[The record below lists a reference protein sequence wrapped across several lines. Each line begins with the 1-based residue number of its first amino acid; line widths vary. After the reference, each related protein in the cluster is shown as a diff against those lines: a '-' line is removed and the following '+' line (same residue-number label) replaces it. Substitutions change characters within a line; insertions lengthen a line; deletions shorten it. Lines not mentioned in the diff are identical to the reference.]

1 MADKTGAW
9 TAELADKNWPFLGL
23 VQNFEVDRNGGEHFH
38 FALYHSRD
46 FVFEEFLT
54 SINSKRAPTK
64 QIKSFV
70 AFLRGCIKNKIRTV
84 EKYDINIHYGPRTT
98 SLYMYLTKGSVSPLL
113 LFFKGGNLEDYDT
126 VVGKFN
132 MEGFLSTYG
141 EKYEERFDR
150 VGFRTDLSPHL
161 DLEKL
166 KEGSELV
173 KEVKRKKKICKSKAA
188 YVTDVLHY
196 SRTKNKILTY
206 EQFLQRAF
214 LCQEGLIV
222 DKASYLIYQACVS
235 KLNLETYVENPMKVL
250 WLWMEK
256 NRTILLKN

>member
-1 MADKTGAW
+1 M
-9 TAELADKNWPFLGL
+9 
-23 VQNFEVDRNGGEHFH
+23 
-38 FALYHSRD
+38 
-46 FVFEEFLT
+46 
-54 SINSKRAPTK
+54 
-64 QIKSFV
+64 
-70 AFLRGCIKNKIRTV
+70 

-206 EQFLQRAF
+206 E
-214 LCQEGLIV
+214 
-222 DKASYLIYQACVS
+222 
-235 KLNLETYVENPMKVL
+235 
-250 WLWMEK
+250 
-256 NRTILLKN
+256 